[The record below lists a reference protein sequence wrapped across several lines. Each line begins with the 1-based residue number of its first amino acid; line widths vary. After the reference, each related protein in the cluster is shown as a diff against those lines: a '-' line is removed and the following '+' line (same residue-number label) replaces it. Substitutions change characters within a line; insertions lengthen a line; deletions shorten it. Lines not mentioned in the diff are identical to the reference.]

1 MKKALSVCMVAL
13 GVVGGLAAPAMAEE
27 TLVIGV
33 ASGQTGLLSP
43 WDLGGRR
50 GAEIAIEDINA
61 KGGVLGRQLKL
72 VVSDTKSDPS
82 IGPTAAAEVIS
93 EGAEMVIVA
102 CDYDFAAP
110 AAMTAVGMGKI
121 VFSTCAADPK
131 FGAQGIGPTAYTMSL
146 ATNGQGALLAEWAH
160 GQKAWKTTYIM
171 KDTAIEYTKS
181 LCEHFENRWNTL
193 AGADSIKGRDTWNGI
208 NDNSIAGQITRI
220 KEVADSVDFIMWC
233 GFTNNGSVLRQLR
246 SAGISNP
253 VLGSEAMDGSHW
265 IDAVPDL
272 SNFYVAVYAS
282 IFGNDPD
289 SKIQEFMKRYQVKF
303 GEAAPMGH
311 VITGYS
317 AVEAYARAVEKA
329 GSVEADKVKAVLD
342 TFTNEELLIGP
353 TTFEPDLHINLKRPM
368 LMMEMTNGKYTV
380 IGRFSAEQVERPK
393 F

>member
-1 MKKALSVCMVAL
+1 MKTSLKIVMLTLGAL
-13 GVVGGLAAPAMAEE
+13 GCLAAPAMAQEP
-27 TLVIGV
+27 LVIGV
-33 ASGQTGLLSP
+33 ASGQTGILSP
-43 WDLGGRR
+43 WDVGGRR

-61 KGGVLGRQLKL
+61 RGGVLGRQLKL

-82 IGPTAAAEVIS
+82 LGPTAASEVIA

-160 GQKAWKTTYIM
+160 GQKGWKTTYLM

-181 LCEHFENRWNTL
+181 LCDHFETRWTAL

-220 KEVADSVDFIMWC
+220 KEVSGSVDFIMWC
-233 GFTNNGSVLRQLR
+233 GFTNNGSLLRQLR
-246 SAGISNP
+246 SAGVDNP
-253 VLGSEAMDGSHW
+253 VVGSESMDGSHW

-272 SNFYVAVYAS
+272 SNYYIAVYAS

-289 SKIQEFMKRYQVKF
+289 PKIQAFMKRFQEKF
-303 GEAAPMGH
+303 GEAPPMGH
-311 VITGYS
+311 VVTGYS

-329 GSVEADKVKAVLD
+329 GSAESDKVKAALD
-342 TFTNEELLIGP
+342 AFTNEELLIGA
-353 TTFEPDLHINLKRPM
+353 TTYEPDLHINLKRP
-368 LMMEMTNGKYTV
+368 LLLMEMTNGKYAP
-380 IGRFSAEQVERPK
+380 IGRFSAQEVERPK

>member
-1 MKKALSVCMVAL
+1 MKTSLRIFALAL
-13 GVVGGLAAPAMAEE
+13 GALGSLAAPTMAQDP
-27 TLVIGV
+27 LVIGV
-33 ASGQTGLLSP
+33 ASGQTGILSP
-43 WDLGGRR
+43 WDVGGRR

-61 KGGVLGRQLKL
+61 RGGVLGRQLKL
-72 VVSDTKSDPS
+72 AVSDTKSDPS
-82 IGPTAAAEVIS
+82 LGPTAASEVIA

-110 AAMTAVGMGKI
+110 AAMTAGGMGKI

-160 GQKAWKTTYIM
+160 GKKGWKTAYIM

-181 LCEHFENRWNTL
+181 LCEHFENRWTAL

-208 NDNSIAGQITRI
+208 NDTSIAGQITRI
-220 KEVADSVDFIMWC
+220 KEVSGSVDFIMWC

-246 SAGISNP
+246 SAGVDNP
-253 VLGSEAMDGSHW
+253 VLGSESMDGSHW

-272 SNFYVAVYAS
+272 SNYYIAVYAS

-289 SKIQEFMKRYQVKF
+289 PKIEAFMERFQEKF

-317 AVEAYARAVEKA
+317 AVEAYARAIEKA
-329 GSVEADKVKAVLD
+329 GTVESDKVKAALD
-342 TFTNEELLIGP
+342 AFTNEELLIGA
-353 TTFEPDLHINLKRPM
+353 TTYEPDLHINLKRPM
-368 LMMEMTNGKYTV
+368 LLMEMTNGKYTP

>member
-1 MKKALSVCMVAL
+1 MKKTLNIGLIAL
-13 GVVGGLAAPAMAEE
+13 GALGGLAVSAMAADD
-27 TLVIGV
+27 LVIGV

-50 GAEIAIEDINA
+50 GAEVAIEDINA

-82 IGPTAAAEVIS
+82 IGPTAASEVIA

-160 GQKAWKTTYIM
+160 GQKGWKTAYIM

-181 LCEHFENRWNTL
+181 LCEHFENRWTAL
-193 AGADSIKGRDTWNGI
+193 AGPDSIKGRDTWNGI
-208 NDNSIAGQITRI
+208 NDTSIAGQITRI
-220 KEVADSVDFIMWC
+220 KEVSDQVDFIMWC

-246 SAGISNP
+246 SAGVNNP

-289 SKIQEFMKRYQVKF
+289 PKVETFMARYKEKF

-311 VITGYS
+311 VLTGYS

-329 GSVEADKVKAVLD
+329 GTVEADKVKAVLD
-342 TFTNEELLIGP
+342 SFKNEELLIGP
-353 TTFEPDLHINLKRPM
+353 TTFEPDLHINLNRPM
-368 LMMEMTNGKYTV
+368 LMMEMTNGKYTA
-380 IGRFSAEQVERPK
+380 IGRVSAEQVERPK

>member
-1 MKKALSVCMVAL
+1 MKTSLKLLMLAWGAL
-13 GVVGGLAAPAMAEE
+13 GGLASPAMAADP
-27 TLVIGV
+27 LVIGV

-43 WDLGGRR
+43 WDFGGRR

-61 KGGVLGRQLKL
+61 RGGVLGRPLKL

-82 IGPTAAAEVIS
+82 LGPTAASEVIS

-110 AAMTAVGMGKI
+110 AAMTAIGMGKI

-131 FGAQGIGPTAYTMSL
+131 FGAQGIGPKAYTMSL

-160 GQKAWKTTYIM
+160 KKGWKTTYLM
-171 KDTAIEYTKS
+171 KDTSIEYTKS
-181 LCEHFENRWNTL
+181 LCDHFEKRWTDL
-193 AGADSIKGRDTWNGI
+193 AGPDSIKGRDTWNGI
-208 NDNSIAGQITRI
+208 NDQSIAGQITRI
-220 KEVADSVDFIMWC
+220 KEVAPSVDFIMWC

-246 SAGISNP
+246 SAGVNNP
-253 VLGSEAMDGSHW
+253 VVGSESMDGSHW
-265 IDAVPDL
+265 IAAVPDL
-272 SNFYVAVYAS
+272 SNYYIAVYAS

-289 SKIQEFMKRYQVKF
+289 PKIQKFMKRYQEKF
-303 GEAAPMGH
+303 GDAPPMGH

-317 AVEAYARAVEKA
+317 AVEAYAKAVEKA
-329 GSVEADKVKAVLD
+329 GSADSDKVKAALD
-342 TFTNEELLIGP
+342 TFKNEELLIGA
-353 TTFEPDLHINLKRPM
+353 TTFEPDLHINLNRPM
-368 LMMEMTNGKYTV
+368 LLMQMTDGKYTP